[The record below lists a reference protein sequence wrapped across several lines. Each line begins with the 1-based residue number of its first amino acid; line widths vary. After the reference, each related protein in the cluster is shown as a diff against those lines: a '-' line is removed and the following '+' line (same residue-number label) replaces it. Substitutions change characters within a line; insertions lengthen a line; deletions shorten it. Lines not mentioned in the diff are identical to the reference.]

1 MPSPDTIQRR
11 VKEYGKKLSSFVS
24 AHISGT
30 ETDTVIPDGT
40 KCHSRYSYED
50 LANPTTHAHE
60 YNCSGRLNS
69 MRKFGETTRQQPN
82 AASSRAARRE
92 TSCAELWLCGGDAT
106 RAERGP
112 GYTAATF
119 VFLDKLSTVDLYL
132 DGDPERTIDAAQPAD
147 LLEPSNM
154 EHLDQP
160 LFLLGHGVENPADGI
175 HGDEEYLYV
184 VELPME
190 NPFDE
195 PTERTVKV
203 SGHSAFPRWDG
214 PTDEA
219 FEQASWQFH
228 GSLEDALAELVRDEA
243 VVK

>member
-1 MPSPDTIQRR
+1 MSTRSQLRFVQR
-11 VKEYGKKLSSFVS
+11 VEQ
-24 AHISGT
+24 T
-30 ETDTVIPDGT
+30 DETDGSADRVAQVYRHSDGYPG
-40 KCHSRYSYED
+40 SVLQD
-50 LANPTTHAHE
+50 LAQ
-60 YNCSGRLNS
+60 L
-69 MRKFGETTRQQPN
+69 K
-82 AASSRAARRE
+82 
-92 TSCAELWLCGGDAT
+92 ELLDAT

-119 VFLDKLSTVDLYL
+119 VFLDKLSTVSLYL

-160 LFLLGHGVENPADGI
+160 LFLLGHGVEDPADGI

-184 VELPME
+184 VEFPTE

-195 PTERTVKV
+195 PAEWTVKV

-219 FEQASWQFH
+219 FERANWQFR
-228 GSLEDALAELVRDEA
+228 GPLEDALRD
-243 VVK
+243 VVTESEIRQPKSKNVFIRVSVKVYTDDFKGRTRRD